1 MVIDLDHF
9 KAVNDKYGHAVGDE
23 VLRAF
28 CRRVEQVLRRSD
40 VFGRFGGEEF
50 VVLVPDS
57 NDEQAVQ
64 LASRLLRAAAA
75 SDSQLPV
82 TTVSIGVSEW
92 RPTDESAAK
101 LLERADHALYEA
113 KTAGRNR
120 VISA

>member
-1 MVIDLDHF
+1 M
-9 KAVNDKYGHAVGDE
+9 
-23 VLRAF
+23 
-28 CRRVEQVLRRSD
+28 
-40 VFGRFGGEEF
+40 
-50 VVLVPDS
+50 PDS

-113 KTAGRNR
+113 KMAGRNR
-120 VISA
+120 VIRA